1 MFFYLEVG
9 VNRFTPTSNK
19 RIIGYMIKRLL
30 GDTDKITQ
38 HNKLKDTFLCL
49 PGN

>member
-30 GDTDKITQ
+30 GDTDKRFSLQ
-38 HNKLKDTFLCL
+38 NMSYFF
-49 PGN
+49 N

>member
-30 GDTDKITQ
+30 GDTDKRFCFSEYV
-38 HNKLKDTFLCL
+38 LFF
-49 PGN
+49 

>member
-30 GDTDKITQ
+30 GDTDKRFSFSEYV
-38 HNKLKDTFLCL
+38 LFF
-49 PGN
+49 

>member
-30 GDTDKITQ
+30 GDTDKRFGLR
-38 HNKLKDTFLCL
+38 NMSYFF
-49 PGN
+49 N